1 MLLQCLDA
9 FLLLVAFT
17 LTFARSLVC
26 RLPADSLAYPRFPNQ
41 PTNQPTVQVSE
52 TKKATPTG
60 PTSGHAGGAAEQV
73 YETPSN
79 PSFWEAVSDPAHFRT
94 LIGTAG
100 GW

>member
-17 LTFARSLVC
+17 LTFARSLALPLTC
-26 RLPADSLAYPRFPNQ
+26 RLTCVSPLPQ

-60 PTSGHAGGAAEQV
+60 PTIGHAGGAAEQV